1 MSIIESIRL
10 ASVSGAWNTA
20 WPILVAILLF
30 LVMIVIHELGHFTAA
45 KLLGVKVNEFSV
57 GFGPAIF
64 KKKGKETLYALR
76 LIPFGGFCA
85 MEGEDEES
93 SDGRA
98 FCNKAPWR
106 RFIIVAAGAIFNII
120 FGLILVA
127 FLVIPKQTFT
137 STTVA
142 SFGENYVS
150 GSAGGLMV
158 GDEILEI
165 NGRNVNNDFEINY
178 NFTNIGG
185 EVKEMPVLIEGGKVL
200 TDKEGKAV
208 TVNTLG
214 VDVLVER
221 GGQEVLLESVPFACK
236 SADGMNYLL
245 WDFNLQTVEKNFFTV
260 LAEIFKTTFSY
271 VKIVIWSLFDLL
283 TGKFGLSAMGGP
295 VAVTDQLGQ
304 AARSGLSTLLP
315 ILCLITVN
323 LGVFN
328 LLPVPALDGGRL
340 VFIVAEMIF
349 RRPIA
354 KKYEPYIHA
363 AGLVLLLGLIG
374 VVTINDIIRLIKG

>member
-1 MSIIESIRL
+1 MKV
-10 ASVSGAWNTA
+10 ASFSGVWNSA
-20 WPILVAILLF
+20 WPIIVAILLF
-30 LVMIVIHELGHFTAA
+30 LVMIVIHELGHFVAA

-64 KKKGKETLYALR
+64 KKQGKETLYALR
-76 LIPFGGFCA
+76 LVPFGGFCA
-85 MEGEDEES
+85 MEGEDETS
-93 SDGRA
+93 ADSRA

-127 FLVIPKQTFT
+127 FLVIPQKSFE
-137 STTVA
+137 STAVA

-150 GSAGGLMV
+150 GSEGGLQV

-165 NGRNVNNDFEINY
+165 NGRNVNTMFEINY

-185 EVKEMPVLIEGGKVL
+185 ETQEMPVLTDGGKVL
-200 TDKEGKAV
+200 TDEEGKPV
-208 TVNTLG
+208 MINTLG

-221 GGQEVLLESVPFACK
+221 NGEEILLEKVPFACENT
-236 SADGMNYLL
+236 DGMNYLL
-245 WDFNLQTVEKNFFTV
+245 WDFDLQTVEKNFFTV
-260 LAEIFKTTFSY
+260 LAEIFKTTLSY
-271 VKIVIWSLFDLL
+271 AKIVIWSLIDLL
-283 TGKFGLSAMGGP
+283 SGKFGLSAMGGP

-304 AARSGLSTLLP
+304 AAQKGLSTLLP

-323 LGVFN
+323 LGIFN
-328 LLPVPALDGGRL
+328 LLPIPALDGGRL
-340 VFIVAEMIF
+340 VFITAEMIF
-349 RRPIA
+349 RRPVA
-354 KKYEPYIHA
+354 KKYEPYVHA
-363 AGLVLLLGLIG
+363 AGLILLLGLIG